1 MTVILKQLFD
11 LIKLL
16 HSENETTPIAWGIS
30 LGFVLGMTPAFSLQ
44 SVLVFF
50 LLFIFRIQIGAA
62 FVAAFF
68 FKFIAFFLDPLFHSV
83 GALVLENEALEPL
96 FTTLYNMPIVPWTR
110 FYNSIVM
117 GSGVVSI
124 LLMPIVFYSSK
135 IAVSK
140 YRLTVVARAKDT
152 KAWKYFKATTFYKW
166 YVSYDNLYGG
176 AE

>member
-1 MTVILKQLFD
+1 MTLLLKQIFQ

-16 HSENETTPIAWGIS
+16 HSESETSPMAWGIS

-62 FVAAFF
+62 FLAAFF
-68 FKFIAFFLDPLFHSV
+68 FKFIAFFLDPVFHSV
-83 GALVLENEALEPL
+83 GAAVLTMDSLEPL
-96 FTTLYNMPIVPWTR
+96 FTALYNMPIVPWTR

-117 GSGVVSI
+117 GSGIVSI
-124 LLMPIVFYSSK
+124 ALMPFVFIGAK

-140 YRLTVVARAKDT
+140 YRATVVARAKDT

-166 YVSYDNLYGG
+166 YASYDSLYGG
-176 AE
+176 VE

>member
-1 MTVILKQLFD
+1 MTVLLKQIFE

-30 LGFVLGMTPAFSLQ
+30 LGFILGMTPAFSLQ

-50 LLFIFRIQIGAA
+50 ILFIFRVQIGAA
-62 FVAAFF
+62 FLSAFF
-68 FKFIAFFLDPLFHSV
+68 FKFVAYFLDPVFNSV
-83 GALVLENEALEPL
+83 GSTVLEMDSLEPL

-117 GSGVVSI
+117 GSGIVSI
-124 LLMPIVFYSSK
+124 LLIPVVFYSSK

-140 YRLTVVARAKDT
+140 YRTTVVARVQET
-152 KAWKYFKATTFYKW
+152 KVWKYFKATTFYKW

-176 AE
+176 VE

>member
-1 MTVILKQLFD
+1 MTVLLKQLFD

-44 SVLVFF
+44 SVLVFL
-50 LLFIFRIQIGAA
+50 LLFLFRIQIGAA
-62 FVAAFF
+62 FVSAFF
-68 FKFIAFFLDPLFHSV
+68 FKFIAFFLDPVFHAV
-83 GALVLENEALEPL
+83 GAQVLEIEALEPL
-96 FTTLYNMPIVPWTR
+96 YTQLYNMPIVPWTR

-117 GSGVVSI
+117 GSGVVA
-124 LLMPIVFYSSK
+124 IVLIPFVFIGAK

-140 YRLTVVARAKDT
+140 YRSTVVERVKET
-152 KAWKYFKATTFYKW
+152 KLWKAFKATTFYKW

-176 AE
+176 VE

>member
-1 MTVILKQLFD
+1 MTVLLKQLFD

-16 HSENETTPIAWGIS
+16 HSENETNPVAWGIS

-62 FVAAFF
+62 FIAAFF
-68 FKFIAFFLDPLFHSV
+68 FKFIAFFLDPVFHAV
-83 GALVLENEALEPL
+83 GSAVLSMDSLEPM
-96 FTTLYNMPIVPWTR
+96 FTQLYNMPIVPWTR

-117 GSGVVSI
+117 GSGVVAI
-124 LLMPIVFYSSK
+124 ALIPFVFIGSK

-140 YRLTVVARAKDT
+140 YRSTVVARVKET
-152 KAWKYFKATTFYKW
+152 KVWKYFKATTFYKW
-166 YVSYDNLYGG
+166 YVSYDNLYGS

>member
-1 MTVILKQLFD
+1 MTVLLKQLFD

-16 HSENETTPIAWGIS
+16 HSENETNPVAWGIS

-62 FVAAFF
+62 FIAAFF
-68 FKFIAFFLDPLFHSV
+68 FKFIAFFLDPVFHAV
-83 GALVLENEALEPL
+83 GSAVLSLDSLEPT
-96 FTTLYNMPIVPWTR
+96 FTQLYNMPIVPWTR

-124 LLMPIVFYSSK
+124 ALIPFVFIGSK

-140 YRLTVVARAKDT
+140 YRLTVVARAKET
-152 KAWKYFKATTFYKW
+152 KVWKYFQATTFYKW
-166 YVSYDNLYGG
+166 YVSYDNLYGS

>member
-1 MTVILKQLFD
+1 MTVLLKQLFE
-11 LIKLL
+11 LVKLL
-16 HSENETTPIAWGIS
+16 HSENETTPVAWGIS

-62 FVAAFF
+62 FLAAFF
-68 FKFIAFFLDPLFHSV
+68 FKFLAFFLDPVFHSV
-83 GALVLENEALEPL
+83 GAAVLTLDSLEPL
-96 FTTLYNMPIVPWTR
+96 FTTLYNMPVVPWTR

-124 LLMPIVFYSSK
+124 ALIPFVFYGSK

-140 YRLTVVARAKDT
+140 YRTTVVARVKET
-152 KAWKYFKATTFYKW
+152 KAWKFFKATTFYKW

-176 AE
+176 ME

>member
-1 MTVILKQLFD
+1 MTVLLKQIFE

-30 LGFVLGMTPAFSLQ
+30 LGFILGMTPAFSLQ

-50 LLFIFRIQIGAA
+50 ILFIFRVQIGAA
-62 FVAAFF
+62 FLSAFF
-68 FKFIAFFLDPLFHSV
+68 FKFVAYFLDPVFNSV
-83 GALVLENEALEPL
+83 GSAVLEMDSLEPL

-117 GSGVVSI
+117 GSGIVSI
-124 LLMPIVFYSSK
+124 LLIPVVFYSSK

-140 YRLTVVARAKDT
+140 YRTTVVARVQET
-152 KAWKYFKATTFYKW
+152 KVWKYFKATTFYKW

-176 AE
+176 VE